1 MFSLLSQPALPPIPF
16 YIVFYSVVQPA
27 TVPLVKGSLSDIYDF
42 KCSFAVKFA
51 IYITWS
57 SLKQLK
63 NASLQGVSGRYVGAL
78 EHSSFWSC
86 CFVLW
91 FVCFFVCFFVF
102 VFFVFFLSS
111 PLLRPHGLHLSM
123 YKAGMSSGCYTVYH
137 LNL

>member
-16 YIVFYSVVQPA
+16 YIVFFSVVQPA
-27 TVPLVKGSLSDIYDF
+27 AVPLVKGSLNDIYNF
-42 KCSFAVKFA
+42 KCSCVVKFA

-78 EHSSFWSC
+78 ERSSFWSC

-91 FVCFFVCFFVF
+91 FVCFCFILFIF
-102 VFFVFFLSS
+102 FFLSS

-123 YKAGMSSGCYTVYH
+123 YRAGMPLGCYTVYH